1 MTAAEPVQYPVC
13 LHCPVRLAIASFA
26 NATDREAPEE
36 ETTP

>member
-26 NATDREAPEE
+26 NPEAQPEE